1 MREQPTGTVTF
12 LFTDVV
18 DHTRLWEEFPG
29 EMPSS
34 LERHDESVRGVI
46 ERQGGYVFSTAGD
59 AFCAAFAGVEA
70 ATAAAIEAQQAL
82 RSEQWPAGCE
92 LRVRMG
98 LHTGEA
104 QERDG
109 DYFGPAVIRCARLM
123 SLGHGGQ
130 VLVSGAS
137 AALLM
142 ERSDY
147 VAMLRPLGDVVLRG
161 LGRVEQVSELRYPGL
176 DEEFPPLAGRPRLG
190 SLPSVAD
197 QLIGRDGALADA
209 VRLVREAS
217 LLTLTG
223 SWWSWQDSALDR
235 SGFGGQRPPR

>member
-1 MREQPTGTVTF
+1 VREQPTGTVTF

-18 DHTRLWEEFPG
+18 DHTGLWEEFPG

-34 LERHDESVRGVI
+34 LERHDEILRGVI

-82 RSEQWPAGCE
+82 RSEQWHARCE

-109 DYFGPAVIRCARLM
+109 DYFGPAVIRSARRV
-123 SLGHGGQ
+123 STFSGQ
-130 VLVSGAS
+130 
-137 AALLM
+137 
-142 ERSDY
+142 
-147 VAMLRPLGDVVLRG
+147 
-161 LGRVEQVSELRYPGL
+161 
-176 DEEFPPLAGRPRLG
+176 
-190 SLPSVAD
+190 
-197 QLIGRDGALADA
+197 I
-209 VRLVREAS
+209 
-217 LLTLTG
+217 
-223 SWWSWQDSALDR
+223 SW
-235 SGFGGQRPPR
+235 